1 MKVSYLIKSLAALI
15 AVMCITISCDDETG
29 SIGGNVMPGHDEM
42 EITQNIYSVLSRSVK
57 ADSVLGTTSTSYL
70 GKITDPETNATTSC
84 DFLGQFHILENLS
97 FPELKTLVMDHDT
110 IEADSVDIRLYVSNY
125 YGDSL
130 NSMKLGVYELDTA
143 NVMKENMI
151 YYSNL
156 DPWKYV
162 NKKPSAIRK
171 EFSFS
176 VIDMT
181 LNDSLQNIYSRNRN
195 ICIKLPKDYG
205 TFLMKKYYSNPS
217 NFADS
222 YSFIHNV
229 CAGFYY
235 KILSGNGTMLNIDAA
250 SLSVY
255 FRYKQED
262 SIISGVQRMATTE
275 EVLQNTR
282 IENKNLERLLETE
295 NATYLKTPVGIYTEV
310 TLPIDSIYND
320 EHINDT
326 INSAKISFTRI
337 NDDKQTT
344 YNLPIPQTLLMVKTD
359 ELYDFFEN
367 SRVADAMTSYVASF
381 TEKENAYTFNNI
393 SSLVS
398 NLYSTRKDGAG
409 VNVSDS
415 KATKETKY
423 AKWEAE
429 HPNWNK
435 VLLVPVTTTYTQQ
448 SIGYQTQNVLS
459 RVRNDLSLSSTRL
472 AGGNSGDIK
481 ISVIYSRFKK

>member
-176 VIDMT
+176 VINMT
-181 LNDSLQNIYSRNRN
+181 LNDSLQNVYSRRRN
-195 ICIKLPKDYG
+195 I
-205 TFLMKKYYSNPS
+205 
-217 NFADS
+217 
-222 YSFIHNV
+222 
-229 CAGFYY
+229 
-235 KILSGNGTMLNIDAA
+235 
-250 SLSVY
+250 
-255 FRYKQED
+255 
-262 SIISGVQRMATTE
+262 
-275 EVLQNTR
+275 
-282 IENKNLERLLETE
+282 
-295 NATYLKTPVGIYTEV
+295 
-310 TLPIDSIYND
+310 
-320 EHINDT
+320 
-326 INSAKISFTRI
+326 
-337 NDDKQTT
+337 
-344 YNLPIPQTLLMVKTD
+344 
-359 ELYDFFEN
+359 
-367 SRVADAMTSYVASF
+367 
-381 TEKENAYTFNNI
+381 
-393 SSLVS
+393 
-398 NLYSTRKDGAG
+398 
-409 VNVSDS
+409 
-415 KATKETKY
+415 
-423 AKWEAE
+423 
-429 HPNWNK
+429 
-435 VLLVPVTTTYTQQ
+435 
-448 SIGYQTQNVLS
+448 
-459 RVRNDLSLSSTRL
+459 
-472 AGGNSGDIK
+472 
-481 ISVIYSRFKK
+481 